1 MTYKKMGSIKL
12 NAIANY
18 IGQGFTI
25 AVAIICTPLYL
36 QYLGAESYGLVSFFM
51 IMQNW
56 LSLMDT
62 GLAATLGRQVAF
74 ARGQIN
80 GFKNFNNLL
89 RSFEIVFFILA
100 ISILM
105 GVYFGSDWLAH
116 KWLKANLLSPESISY
131 CINIMGIII
140 GLRIFSTTYRS
151 GINGF
156 EDQIWINKLVVA
168 IASIKYIGAF
178 FVLVY
183 ITNDVETFF
192 EYQLAIAI
200 LEVGILGY
208 RFYDNLPASVV
219 HNTWFKVDWSAF
231 REILPFTLS
240 ITYTS
245 ATLIIITQFDKLL
258 LSGSLSLQ
266 VFGYFSLIT
275 LLAGGIISLSTPV
288 FLAFL
293 PRMTMLASKL
303 ERLEMQSVYV
313 DMTQIIT
320 WITFSSTMFIVV
332 YSQEILY
339 LLTGDN
345 RTYQWGGGVLLW
357 YALGSGTYVLGT
369 FQYYLQNALGT
380 LKLYVIGSTL
390 SLVIQIPVI
399 YFVITKYGAIGASQL
414 WFIFSLIWFFGWT
427 SVVHSKFIPGFHIKW
442 LVKDLLPI
450 IFCTAALAYLI
461 KNTIYI
467 DINESRILILLKLAF
482 IGIGFL
488 IVTSACV
495 PLIRNKVFKKAVSW
509 WSRRA

>member
-1 MTYKKMGSIKL
+1 MPSIKL

-18 IGQGFTI
+18 AGQGFGI
-25 AVAIICTPLYL
+25 VLAIVCMPLYL
-36 QYLGAESYGLVSFFM
+36 QYLGAESYGLVGFFM
-51 IMQNW
+51 IIQNW
-56 LSLMDT
+56 LSLLDQ
-62 GLAATLGRQVAF
+62 GLAATLGRQVAV

-100 ISILM
+100 ISIVM
-105 GVYFGSDWLAH
+105 GVYFESDWIAH
-116 KWLKANLLSPESISY
+116 KWLKANLLSPEKVAY
-131 CINIMGIII
+131 CISIMGIII
-140 GLRIFSTTYRS
+140 GLKLFSTTYRS

-156 EDQIWINKLVVA
+156 EDQIWINKLVVT
-168 IASIKYIGAF
+168 IASLKYIGTF

-183 ITNDVETFF
+183 ITNDVAAFF
-192 EYQLAIAI
+192 EYQLAIAV
-200 LEVGILGY
+200 LEVGALGY

-219 HNTWFKVDWSAF
+219 HNTWFKVDWRAF
-231 REILPFTLS
+231 RGLLPFTLS

-245 ATLIIITQFDKLL
+245 AALIIITQFDKLL

-266 VFGYFSLIT
+266 DFGYFSLIT
-275 LLAGGIISLSTPV
+275 LLVGGIISLSTPV

-303 ERLEMQSVYV
+303 ERVEMQSVYV
-313 DMTQIIT
+313 DMTQIMT
-320 WITFSSTMFIVV
+320 WITFTSTMLIIIFP
-332 YSQEILY
+332 QEILY
-339 LLTGDN
+339 LITGDN

-369 FQYYLQNALGT
+369 FQYYLQNALGN

-390 SLVIQIPVI
+390 SLVIQVPLI
-399 YFVITKYGAIGASQL
+399 YFVVTKYGAIGAGQL
-414 WFIFSLIWFFGWT
+414 WFIFTLIWFFGWT
-427 SVVHSKFIPGFHIKW
+427 AVVHSKYIPGFHIKW

-450 IFCTAALAYLI
+450 IFFIAALAYLI

-467 DINESRILILLKLAF
+467 DINGSRTKVLLELAF
-482 IGIGFL
+482 IGIGYL
-488 IVTSACV
+488 LVTSASV

-509 WSRRA
+509 WRRCA